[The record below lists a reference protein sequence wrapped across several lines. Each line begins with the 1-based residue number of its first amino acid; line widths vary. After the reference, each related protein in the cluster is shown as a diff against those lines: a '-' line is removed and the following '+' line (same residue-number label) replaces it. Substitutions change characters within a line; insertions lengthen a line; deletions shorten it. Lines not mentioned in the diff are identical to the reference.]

1 MTSDDWPL
9 SGPAWPGAGAA
20 TQERLLDATDRLVR
34 QLGIKK
40 TSMADVARDAGVARA
55 TLYRYFESREALL
68 NALTHRAADRFF
80 AAVAAAMD
88 TRATLSGQLGEFS
101 EMMTRAIHPAQG
113 VAAGSGSGAVGG
125 PGSLEG
131 NRAAMYRMLVGE
143 SGQALRR
150 TARLLQPYIEA
161 AGERGEVRQDLDL
174 ADASEWLARILLSF
188 TIFQAGIAYEADDPR
203 SVSEFVRR
211 YAITGL
217 ARTEPDATGGR

>member
-1 MTSDDWPL
+1 MTE
-9 SGPAWPGAGAA
+9 AAA

-55 TLYRYFESREALL
+55 TLYRYFESREVLL
-68 NALTHRAADRFF
+68 DALTHRAADRFF
-80 AAVAAAMD
+80 AAVATAMD
-88 TRATLSGQLGEFS
+88 SRPTLSGQLGEFS
-101 EMMTRAIHPAQG
+101 EMMTRAIHPA
-113 VAAGSGSGAVGG
+113 AGSGSGAAGG
-125 PGSLEG
+125 SERDGAPADRG
-131 NRAAMYRMLVGE
+131 AMFRMLVGE

-150 TARLLQPYIEA
+150 TARLLWPYIEA
-161 AGERGEVRQDLDL
+161 ARERGEVRQDLDL

-188 TIFQAGIAYEADDPR
+188 TIFQAAIAYEADDPR

-217 ARTEPDATGGR
+217 AAAGFDATGGR

>member
-1 MTSDDWPL
+1 MTD
-9 SGPAWPGAGAA
+9 A

-55 TLYRYFESREALL
+55 TLYRYFESREVLL

-80 AAVAAAMD
+80 TAVAAAMD

-101 EMMTRAIHPAQG
+101 EMMTRAIHPAQEVL
-113 VAAGSGSGAVGG
+113 VALGAEGG
-125 PGSLEG
+125 PGSVE
-131 NRAAMYRMLVGE
+131 NRAAMFRMLVGE

-150 TARLLQPYIEA
+150 TARLLRPYIEA
-161 AGERGEVRQDLDL
+161 ARERGEVRQDLDL
-174 ADASEWLARILLSF
+174 TDASEWLARILLSF
-188 TIFQAGIAYEADDPR
+188 TIFQAAIAYEADDPR

-217 ARTEPDATGGR
+217 AATGPDATGGR

>member
-1 MTSDDWPL
+1 MTD
-9 SGPAWPGAGAA
+9 A

-55 TLYRYFESREALL
+55 TLYRYFESREVLL

-80 AAVAAAMD
+80 TAVAAAMD

-101 EMMTRAIHPAQG
+101 EMMTRAIHPAPG
-113 VAAGSGSGAVGG
+113 ALVAGGSGSVGLGAAGG
-125 PGSLEG
+125 PGSVE
-131 NRAAMYRMLVGE
+131 NRAAMFRMLVGE

-150 TARLLQPYIEA
+150 TARLLRPYIEA
-161 AGERGEVRQDLDL
+161 ARERGEVRQDLDL
-174 ADASEWLARILLSF
+174 TDASEWLARILLSF
-188 TIFQAGIAYEADDPR
+188 TIFQAAIAYEADDPR

-217 ARTEPDATGGR
+217 AATGPDATGGR

>member
-1 MTSDDWPL
+1 MTD
-9 SGPAWPGAGAA
+9 A

-80 AAVAAAMD
+80 TAVAAAMD

-113 VAAGSGSGAVGG
+113 ALVVLGAEGGSGTAVAGW
-125 PGSLEG
+125 PGSVE
-131 NRAAMYRMLVGE
+131 NRAAMFRMLVGE

-150 TARLLQPYIEA
+150 TARLLRPYIEA
-161 AGERGEVRQDLDL
+161 ARERGEVRQDLDL
-174 ADASEWLARILLSF
+174 TDASEWLARILLSF
-188 TIFQAGIAYEADDPR
+188 TIFQAAIAYEADDPR

-217 ARTEPDATGGR
+217 AATGPDATGGR

>member
-1 MTSDDWPL
+1 MTD
-9 SGPAWPGAGAA
+9 A

-80 AAVAAAMD
+80 TAVAAAMD

-101 EMMTRAIHPAQG
+101 EMMTRAIHPAQEVL
-113 VAAGSGSGAVGG
+113 VALGAEGG
-125 PGSLEG
+125 PGSVE
-131 NRAAMYRMLVGE
+131 NRAAMFRMLVGE

-150 TARLLQPYIEA
+150 TARLLRPYIEA
-161 AGERGEVRQDLDL
+161 ARERGEVRQDLDL
-174 ADASEWLARILLSF
+174 TDASEWLARILLSF
-188 TIFQAGIAYEADDPR
+188 TIFQAAIAYEADDPR

-217 ARTEPDATGGR
+217 AATGPDATGGR

>member
-1 MTSDDWPL
+1 MTD
-9 SGPAWPGAGAA
+9 A

-40 TSMADVARDAGVARA
+40 TSKADVARDAGVARA
-55 TLYRYFESREALL
+55 TLYRYFESREVLL

-113 VAAGSGSGAVGG
+113 VLVALGAEGG
-125 PGSLEG
+125 PGSVE

-150 TARLLQPYIEA
+150 TARLLRPYIEA
-161 AGERGEVRQDLDL
+161 ARERGEVRHDLDL
-174 ADASEWLARILLSF
+174 TDASEWLARILLSF
-188 TIFQAGIAYEADDPR
+188 TIFQAAIAYEADDPR

-217 ARTEPDATGGR
+217 ARTGPDATGGR

>member
-1 MTSDDWPL
+1 MTD
-9 SGPAWPGAGAA
+9 A

-34 QLGIKK
+34 QLGIRK

-55 TLYRYFESREALL
+55 TLYRYFESREVLL

-101 EMMTRAIHPAQG
+101 EMMTRAIHPAPGAQ
-113 VAAGSGSGAVGG
+113 VAPAG
-125 PGSLEG
+125 PWSLEDYG
-131 NRAAMYRMLVGE
+131 NQAAMVRMLVGE

-150 TARLLQPYIEA
+150 TARLLRPYIEA
-161 AGERGEVRQDLDL
+161 ARERGEVRQDLDL
-174 ADASEWLARILLSF
+174 TDASEWLARILLSF
-188 TIFQAGIAYEADDPR
+188 TIFQAAIAYEADDPR

-217 ARTEPDATGGR
+217 AATGPDATGGR

>member
-1 MTSDDWPL
+1 MTD
-9 SGPAWPGAGAA
+9 A

-55 TLYRYFESREALL
+55 TLYRYFESREVLL

-113 VAAGSGSGAVGG
+113 VLVALGAEGG
-125 PGSLEG
+125 PGSVE

-150 TARLLQPYIEA
+150 TARLLRPYIEA
-161 AGERGEVRQDLDL
+161 ARERGEVRHDLDL
-174 ADASEWLARILLSF
+174 TDASEWLARILLSF
-188 TIFQAGIAYEADDPR
+188 TIFQAAIAYEADDPR

-217 ARTEPDATGGR
+217 ARTGPDATGGR

>member
-1 MTSDDWPL
+1 MTD
-9 SGPAWPGAGAA
+9 A

-55 TLYRYFESREALL
+55 TLYRYFESREVLL

-80 AAVAAAMD
+80 TAVAAAMD
-88 TRATLSGQLGEFS
+88 SRATLSGQLGEFS
-101 EMMTRAIHPAQG
+101 EMMTRAIHPAPG
-113 VAAGSGSGAVGG
+113 VAGG
-125 PGSLEG
+125 PGSAAAGLAGLAGGPGTGAPGGPDGDEG
-131 NRAAMYRMLVGE
+131 NRAAMFRMLVGE

-150 TARLLQPYIEA
+150 TARLLRPYIEA
-161 AGERGEVRQDLDL
+161 ARERGEVRRDLDV

-188 TIFQAGIAYEADDPR
+188 TIFQAAIAYEADDPR

-217 ARTEPDATGGR
+217 AAAGPDATGGR